1 MTNQSHTELVARLRL
16 LADWIDESVWS
27 EPELNDAPKTIHEA
41 AAALESPERVQ
52 GGLAMLPR
60 EPNDEMCDQGA
71 QALVSW
77 ENGSVWPESWGEIA
91 ARQYRKDARKAWV
104 AMAETFLCATPSPQA
119 EKQPLSLDEIRAW
132 AVRRT
137 SALGPEGITDPIAF
151 LEDGVR
157 WGEAQH
163 GIVTKESSK

>member
-1 MTNQSHTELVARLRL
+1 MTNQSHTELAAQARDWAVHLEQANVGRTDQYIAHTLRRC
-16 LADWIDESVWS
+16 
-27 EPELNDAPKTIHEA
+27 

-119 EKQPLSLDEIRAW
+119 EKQPLSDELCQ
-132 AVRRT
+132 T
-137 SALGPEGITDPIAF
+137 L
-151 LEDGVR
+151 L
-157 WGEAQH
+157 EAQQPFPRTISRDEFLIRNTWRACCEVH
-163 GIVTKESSK
+163 GIVTKEGT